1 MVAVRLVWGILLIV
15 GKFNLHNVSQVRV
28 LMHFML
34 ELRTFKPEFPC
45 FDTIIAM
52 ICVCYNNHF
61 SCVIPPCFVSN
72 NVTVLEHNAT
82 KGRWFLVVGS
92 MMLFVVELA
101 SAKYL

>member
-1 MVAVRLVWGILLIV
+1 MVGLRLVWGILLIV
-15 GKFNLHNVSQVRV
+15 DEFKSHNVSQVRE

-34 ELRTFKPEFPC
+34 EWLTFKLEFHC

-52 ICVCYNNHF
+52 ICVGNNNHF

-82 KGRWFLVVGS
+82 K
-92 MMLFVVELA
+92 
-101 SAKYL
+101 